1 MGCGSSTNTD
11 VVQPLRPEEVNGD
24 EDETGSKLDGRGD
37 SAVSKGTTDSGVVM
51 ENREIPVLPGAVP
64 RKLPPLTCV
73 RESEAAQDGL
83 RPKSSE
89 ILEEL
94 LNQGIIPVGQT
105 RERGSGAGE
114 AYSIMLDD
122 TEGVKRR
129 PPARLES
136 LKAKKEQSLP
146 SKEEMEEKIRLAE
159 ERRKLKE
166 DELKARLRNKSARVR
181 GPAPTSS
188 TEEDEALTLVEPLQ
202 SPLTPDPV
210 DPPPSSQ
217 IARREAEGGE
227 RVTMA
232 DRSAADRACKDPNP
246 IIDGRK
252 ANVNLAYLGAKPRVM
267 QPGFTFGV
275 PQIHPAF
282 IQRPYGIP
290 AHYVYPQAFVQPSVV
305 IPHVQPTATAPATA
319 SSPYIDYTGAAYAQY
334 SAAAASAAAAAAY
347 EQYPYAASPAAAGYM
362 ATAGY
367 GYAVQ
372 QPLAT
377 AAPGSAA
384 AAAAAFG
391 QYQPQQLQADRMQ

>member
-11 VVQPLRPEEVNGD
+11 VVHPLRPEEVNGD
-24 EDETGSKLDGRGD
+24 EDETASKLDGRGD

-122 TEGVKRR
+122 REGVKRR

-136 LKAKKEQSLP
+136 LKARKEQSLP
-146 SKEEMEEKIRLAE
+146 SKEEIEEKIRLAE

-166 DELKARLRNKSARVR
+166 DELKTRLRNKSARVR
-181 GPAPTSS
+181 GPAPTSR

-202 SPLTPDPV
+202 SPLTLDPV

-217 IARREAEGGE
+217 ITREEAEGGE
-227 RVTMA
+227 RVREAGGDGRESRDKMGRA
-232 DRSAADRACKDPNP
+232 DRRDEGGESGEDRE
-246 IIDGRK
+246 DGAGRIREHNDGK
-252 ANVNLAYLGAKPRVM
+252 EEVEELTQVEELKRDQLFAGLGELENDSS
-267 QPGFTFGV
+267 F
-275 PQIHPAF
+275 
-282 IQRPYGIP
+282 QR
-290 AHYVYPQAFVQPSVV
+290 AE
-305 IPHVQPTATAPATA
+305 
-319 SSPYIDYTGAAYAQY
+319 D
-334 SAAAASAAAAAAY
+334 
-347 EQYPYAASPAAAGYM
+347 
-362 ATAGY
+362 
-367 GYAVQ
+367 
-372 QPLAT
+372 
-377 AAPGSAA
+377 
-384 AAAAAFG
+384 
-391 QYQPQQLQADRMQ
+391 DREEIF